1 MPPLVSIVTPSFN
14 QAPYLEQTLRS
25 VLEQDYPAIEYFVMD
40 GGSTD
45 GSVKIIQRYAHRLAG
60 WVSEP
65 DRGQA
70 DAINK
75 GFARAHGEIVAWLN
89 SDDLYLPGAVR
100 AAVEIFERHPQA
112 GMVFGDVV
120 SIDGEGNPI
129 HVMTFGDWG
138 LEELMQ
144 FRIISQP
151 GVFVRRQVLEQ
162 AGLLDLS
169 YHYLLDHHLWL
180 RCAQVAPMVYLRQ
193 RLACARFHPLAKN
206 VAQAARFGQEA
217 YRLVEWMAQE
227 PALAERFRRL
237 EKPIRAGAHR
247 LNARYLL
254 DAGLIRPAASAYTR
268 SLLTHAPTALVEW
281 RRILFAYARLLVN
294 VEGLKRLYLRARR
307 RRMRL

>member
-14 QAPYLEQTLRS
+14 QALYLEQTLRS

-45 GSVKIIQRYAHRLAG
+45 GSVEIIQQYAHRLAG

-75 GFARAHGEIVAWLN
+75 GFSRARGEIVAWLN

-100 AAVEIFERHPQA
+100 AAVEAFERHPQA
-112 GMVFGDVV
+112 GMVFGDVI
-120 SIDGEGNPI
+120 SIDSEGTPV
-129 HVMTFGDWG
+129 HVMTFGDWT
-138 LEELMQ
+138 LDDLMQ

-151 GVFVRRQVLEQ
+151 GVFIRREVLER
-162 AGLLDLS
+162 AGFLDPS
-169 YHYLLDHHLWL
+169 YHFLLDHHLWL
-180 RCAQVAPMVYLRQ
+180 RCARVAPMVYLRQ
-193 RLACARFHPLAKN
+193 RLASARFHPLAKN

-217 YRLVEWMAQE
+217 YRLVDWMAQE

-254 DAGLIRPAASAYTR
+254 DAGQIRPAAAAYTR
-268 SLLTHAPTALVEW
+268 SLLTHAPTALMEW
-281 RRILFAYARLLVN
+281 RRILYAYARLLVN
-294 VEGLKRLYLRARR
+294 VEGLKHLYLRARR